1 MDEPYDLPNEESVI
15 KDVNE
20 EDAIDE

>member
-1 MDEPYDLPNEESVI
+1 MDEPYELPNEESVI